1 MVKRK
6 SGLPEHAAAT
16 IKSVVEKLLE
26 LVSEDDEPAKPPAKK
41 PGDPSVKLGIDFYMK
56 AHHQEFNSYP
66 YLTIADKVALGRLY
80 RELSDFESIV
90 TAYLR
95 SDDPWISKHGYAP
108 RFIPSQVEAI
118 RKATTVIKENSAKEW
133 R

>member
-41 PGDPSVKLGIDFYMK
+41 TGSPNVKLGI
-56 AHHQEFNSYP
+56 EFFVKMHYEEFGSYP
-66 YLTIADKVALGRLY
+66 YLSVSDKMALGRLH
-80 RELSDFESIV
+80 RELPDFEAIV
-90 TAYLR
+90 VAYLK
-95 SDDPWISKHGYAP
+95 STDPWIIKNGYAP